1 MWVGEIRIVAL
12 GRLSLQ
18 SFSTGDLVCARASE
32 RIEAKRERPSVT
44 EIPEHLLKR
53 SRDRRSAL
61 GGGADDDA
69 AGESKPSAAVAKT
82 GSAPAATAPAGPVGR
97 AAAPAVPAEPAPR
110 PDTPVVAA
118 YKRRQKVPFWAM
130 TALALV
136 PLWGFMY
143 ARAITQEVAVAAG
156 PLGVG
161 AEVYGSCAA
170 CHGGA
175 GGGGS
180 GYAFTNG
187 EVLKTFPHIEDQL
200 RYVYYGTGEY
210 NLAGVEIYGNPDRE
224 GGAHIAGARGNMPG
238 WGANIGG
245 SLTGEE
251 ILSVICHERY
261 DLGGADSGGDY
272 AAEFEEWCSEDS
284 AIFAD
289 LEAGGD
295 LTTLHERFP
304 DIIPIGDAPVAGSPA
319 N

>member
-1 MWVGEIRIVAL
+1 MGPY
-12 GRLSLQ
+12 
-18 SFSTGDLVCARASE
+18 TSE

-53 SRDRRSAL
+53 SRDRRSAA
-61 GGGADDDA
+61 GGVDDA
-69 AGESKPSAAVAKT
+69 AAESKPSTDVAT
-82 GSAPAATAPAGPVGR
+82 TSSAPAAAAPSGPVGR
-97 AAAPAVPAEPAPR
+97 AAAPAVPSAPAPK
-110 PDTPVVAA
+110 PDSPVVAA
-118 YKRRQKVPFWAM
+118 YKRRSKVPFWAM

-156 PLGVG
+156 PLAVG
-161 AEVYGSCAA
+161 EETYATCAA

-210 NLAGVEIYGNPDRE
+210 NIAGVEIYGNPDRE
-224 GGAHIAGARGNMPG
+224 GGPHIAGSLGNMPG
-238 WGANIGG
+238 WGESIGG

-251 ILSVICHERY
+251 ILGVICHERY
-261 DLGGADSGGDY
+261 ALGGADATGEY
-272 AAEFEEWCSEDS
+272 AEEFDEWCSEES
-284 AIFAD
+284 EIFVD
-289 LEAGGD
+289 LETGGD

-304 DIIPIGDAPVAGSPA
+304 DIIPIGDVPVAGSPA
-319 N
+319 E